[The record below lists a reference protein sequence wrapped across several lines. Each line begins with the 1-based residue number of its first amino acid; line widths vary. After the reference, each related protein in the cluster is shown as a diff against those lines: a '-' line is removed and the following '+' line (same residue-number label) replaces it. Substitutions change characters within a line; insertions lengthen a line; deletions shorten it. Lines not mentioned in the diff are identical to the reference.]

1 MGLVVDHELEL
12 TEIRVRQLD
21 DVVDVFVILESNVT
35 AGQVFQYPSIS
46 QLYLQR
52 DADPGIDMIAQTSS

>member
-35 AGQVFQYPSIS
+35 AGQVFQHPIIS
-46 QLYLQR
+46 QLYCNQMLIQE
-52 DADPGIDMIAQTSS
+52 